1 MEAIDE
7 KIQTL
12 QGQVEYEKMM
22 PISNCASL
30 AKMEIE
36 LASLYNRKGEKEKAN
51 QLLEDAKDAITDPM
65 CPESR
70 EKRRVQNQLFYILG
84 NTGGPQGISNPNMPQ
99 RVSIP
104 IYIRFIGLIILM
116 GGYGVIYLLGYLGII
131 TNTILFDVLVFG
143 VFMASLVLGGVIQ
156 RVYVRR
162 SRLR

>member
-1 MEAIDE
+1 MAYGVVKDKESSIDIFSFCGLAEALHEAILNL
-7 KIQTL
+7 IHPSCTFHRT
-12 QGQVEYEKMM
+12 
-22 PISNCASL
+22 
-30 AKMEIE
+30 EIFI
-36 LASLYNRKGEKEKAN
+36 
-51 QLLEDAKDAITDPM
+51 DAITDPM

-156 RVYVRR
+156 KVYVRR